1 MTTEEY
7 IGFACRQ
14 LGCFVKFMHMLHWHR
29 AFFLLELDQFFVY
42 NYAYVQGLIV
52 YVGGLQVIWSEQTS
66 VLYQYLFL

>member
-14 LGCFVKFMHMLHWHR
+14 LGCFVKFIDTEP
-29 AFFLLELDQFFVY
+29 FFCWSLTNVY